1 MSNESEQQTL
11 TTADVAKIAPPPKF
25 KRKAI
30 VVRPLFKMRPGVEY
44 YFKLVGPFH
53 LGKKI
58 DDSKEPATLCNV
70 VDLTTGEEGQIIC
83 GKLLREQIAESYP
96 NDSFVGKSFAMEF
109 MRVPDKRYNVIK
121 TLNEIEPEEAQTSAP
136 KSGAPAGGK
145 K

>member
-1 MSNESEQQTL
+1 MDEQATQDAKPAATQAAP
-11 TTADVAKIAPPPKF
+11 TTPKF
-25 KRKAI
+25 KKKAI

-44 YFKLVGPFH
+44 YFKVTGPLH

-83 GKLLREQIAESYP
+83 GKLLREQLVESYP
-96 NDSFVGKSFAMEF
+96 NESFVGKSFAMEF
-109 MRVPDKRYNVIK
+109 MRVPDKRYNIIK
-121 TLNEIEPEEAQTSAP
+121 TLNEIEPDEAKTEAP
-136 KSGAPAGGK
+136 KSGGK